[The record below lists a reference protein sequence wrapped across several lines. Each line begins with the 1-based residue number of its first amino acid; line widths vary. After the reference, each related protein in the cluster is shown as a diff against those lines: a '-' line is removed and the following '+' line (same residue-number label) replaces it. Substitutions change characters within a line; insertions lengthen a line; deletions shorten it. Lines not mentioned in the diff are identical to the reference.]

1 MLEAVKDFL
10 AGVASIF
17 DFTDSANCDL
27 DVVRSE
33 RGDYALM
40 EKDWALV
47 GSDLWQGVDTHADKA
62 YTVGGSQKWQ

>member
-1 MLEAVKDFL
+1 MPEAVKDFL

-17 DFTDSANCDL
+17 DFTDSANRDL

-33 RGDYALM
+33 RDDYALM

-47 GSDLWQGVDTHADKA
+47 GADLWRAIDTHADHITA
-62 YTVGGSQKWQ
+62 